1 MTLFYVE
8 FKVKKERI
16 SVFTAIR
23 GHAFNH
29 VKRILKKENGRIYI
43 IKSEVLG

>member
-16 SVFTAIR
+16 NVFAAIM
-23 GHAFNH
+23 GHNFNH
-29 VKRILKKENGRIYI
+29 VKRILKKENGRIHI
-43 IKSEVLG
+43 IKSGVFR